1 MALSPENTARL
12 QQLQQKVLAG
22 NHTLDELKEGI
33 AILRSDRIA
42 AQASSTT
49 SRTKTA
55 AAKVVIDPA
64 SVLAG
69 LKALGAKLQSGPVA

>member
-1 MALSPENTARL
+1 MALTPENTARL

-22 NHTLDELKEGI
+22 THTLDELKEGV

-42 AQASSTT
+42 AQAASTT
-49 SRTKTA
+49 SRTKAA
-55 AAKVVIDPA
+55 AAKVVIDPV

-69 LKALGAKLQSGPVA
+69 LKALGQKLASGPV